1 MAGSTATVLP
11 PPYISAAYLNRNAAQ
26 LSKMNGHWEL
36 FLDKD
41 LVPWTKYGL
50 AQGLKKNIYLFK
62 LVEKKIF

>member
-11 PPYISAAYLNRNAAQ
+11 PPYISAAYLNRDAAQ

-50 AQGLKKNIYLFK
+50 AQGLKK
-62 LVEKKIF
+62 

>member
-36 FLDKD
+36 FLDYTETQA
-41 LVPWTKYGL
+41 VVYGM
-50 AQGLKKNIYLFK
+50 
-62 LVEKKIF
+62 